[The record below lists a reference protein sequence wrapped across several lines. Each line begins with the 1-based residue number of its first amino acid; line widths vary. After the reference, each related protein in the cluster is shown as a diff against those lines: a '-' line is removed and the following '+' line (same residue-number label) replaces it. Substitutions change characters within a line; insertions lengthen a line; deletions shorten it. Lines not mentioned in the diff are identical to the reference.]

1 MVLRRLFASVSENF
15 RFQEAG
21 HHAVN
26 GNTSE
31 AWPIVRRLRERSP
44 NDVTYI
50 ILEGDL
56 FLFEKRPDRALDLYR
71 LAERSLRDRQSTDQ
85 ETKFLLAYAGFRR
98 QAAKYM
104 IRGREFPEWRRFAAA
119 INKMEASNFV
129 KRVFRLPDGTQN

>member
-1 MVLRRLFASVSENF
+1 MPCGLQVLHLKLEPKISWRGLGEMVLRRLFASVSENF

-85 ETKFLLAYAGFRR
+85 ETKFLLAYRKTA
-98 QAAKYM
+98 
-104 IRGREFPEWRRFAAA
+104 
-119 INKMEASNFV
+119 
-129 KRVFRLPDGTQN
+129 